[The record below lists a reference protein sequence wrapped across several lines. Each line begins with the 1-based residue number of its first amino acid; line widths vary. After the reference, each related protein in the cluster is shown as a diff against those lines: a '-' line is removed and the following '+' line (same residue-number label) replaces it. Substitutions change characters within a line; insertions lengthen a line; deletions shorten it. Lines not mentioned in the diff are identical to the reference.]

1 MKIGIDI
8 SPIIYESGVSW
19 YTWHLVKNLLRV
31 DKSNE
36 YLLFGGSLRRTNDLL
51 DKIQKLRGKFKIS
64 FYPIPP
70 TVADFLWNKLHLLN
84 IESVVGSL
92 DVFHSSDWSQP
103 PSNAFKVTTIHDLS
117 PITYPGL
124 TDEKVIKNTQRR
136 LKWIVKE
143 VDRIIVPSQSTK
155 RDLLHYG
162 VKEAKVKVISE
173 ASNVD
178 GPASQVKVDSFKR
191 KYAIVGEYLLGVGVS
206 PRKNTKRLIAAY
218 RKVLNILLPKKKIN
232 MVFVGE
238 KWLEISD
245 THNIIFTG
253 HISNEELQAAYSGAK
268 VLVYAS
274 ICEGFGIPILDAYAC
289 GCPVVTS
296 NISSMPEVAS
306 GAAVLVNPFDVD
318 SIAKGLLKAMQNCE
332 DLVKRGRS
340 VNKRFSWEEVARQ
353 TLDVYNEAH
362 EL

>member
-1 MKIGIDI
+1 
-8 SPIIYESGVSW
+8 
-19 YTWHLVKNLLRV
+19 
-31 DKSNE
+31 
-36 YLLFGGSLRRTNDLL
+36 
-51 DKIQKLRGKFKIS
+51 
-64 FYPIPP
+64 
-70 TVADFLWNKLHLLN
+70 
-84 IESVVGSL
+84 
-92 DVFHSSDWSQP
+92 
-103 PSNAFKVTTIHDLS
+103 
-117 PITYPGL
+117 
-124 TDEKVIKNTQRR
+124 
-136 LKWIVKE
+136 
-143 VDRIIVPSQSTK
+143 
-155 RDLLHYG
+155 
-162 VKEAKVKVISE
+162 
-173 ASNVD
+173 
-178 GPASQVKVDSFKR
+178 
-191 KYAIVGEYLLGVGVS
+191 
-206 PRKNTKRLIAAY
+206 
-218 RKVLNILLPKKKIN
+218 

-306 GAAVLVNPFDVD
+306 GAAVLVNPFDGD
-318 SIAKGLLKAMQNCE
+318 SIAKGLLKAMQNSE

>member
-1 MKIGIDI
+1 MKMKIGIDI

-136 LKWIVKE
+136 L
-143 VDRIIVPSQSTK
+143 R
-155 RDLLHYG
+155 
-162 VKEAKVKVISE
+162 VIL
-173 ASNVD
+173 
-178 GPASQVKVDSFKR
+178 F
-191 KYAIVGEYLLGVGVS
+191 
-206 PRKNTKRLIAAY
+206 
-218 RKVLNILLPKKKIN
+218 
-232 MVFVGE
+232 
-238 KWLEISD
+238 
-245 THNIIFTG
+245 
-253 HISNEELQAAYSGAK
+253 
-268 VLVYAS
+268 
-274 ICEGFGIPILDAYAC
+274 
-289 GCPVVTS
+289 
-296 NISSMPEVAS
+296 
-306 GAAVLVNPFDVD
+306 
-318 SIAKGLLKAMQNCE
+318 
-332 DLVKRGRS
+332 
-340 VNKRFSWEEVARQ
+340 
-353 TLDVYNEAH
+353 
-362 EL
+362 